1 MRPRRYLGDVP
12 VDQEQPE
19 GVLGEHQAVA
29 QHEEVG
35 RVWAEAVVADPARED
50 RDGDGGGEHPK
61 SADLE
66 VELGVVGEERHV
78 GREP

>member
-1 MRPRRYLGDVP
+1 

-35 RVWAEAVVADPARED
+35 RVWVEAVAADPAPED

-66 VELGVVGEERHV
+66 VELGVVGEERHG